1 MKANDLLSSF
11 ARLRFR
17 RCLALVG
24 GLFLAAAVPAQIT
37 PAQSPSP
44 DSQETI
50 NLSPF
55 TVTAQQDR
63 GYASANALGATRV
76 NIPIVNVPTSIVVLN
91 EELLRDLGATDNL
104 DAFRYVS
111 GANENSLIYNG
122 QLTIRGFQ
130 QGDGISFRDGLA
142 DNISVGGGPMNDFAN
157 IERVEVIKG
166 PNGVLYGSHAPGG
179 VANSITKKPL
189 FTPRHEIKFVTGSW
203 NLYRGEVDTTGPL
216 GTSRKLAYRLVLMK
230 QSGEVSNRGPMD
242 KEMIA
247 PSLTWLAGEKTRVVA
262 QYMYYHPEIATSRNA
277 WFADV
282 SGRVSTFLPRRGFFD
297 EDDEVR
303 EHWIQSSDVSIEH
316 VFNRDWQMR
325 LVARHTTAD
334 EDKFNYNK
342 TNYRY
347 LRSDGTPFRT
357 TSGAA
362 ATYRN
367 TPAAQVLADPNFGD
381 IVVDRVRRRDL
392 FHVERSGLF
401 ADVVGNIE
409 MGPTKHKLI
418 TSVQSTRSETKDD
431 QQWLW
436 NYPSTSVIRPV
447 YVSDPL
453 SVSTNFRLTRN
464 QSAKSDGFSYGFQD
478 NISWS
483 DRLYLVVGARHD
495 TVDNSNFNRV
505 SGSSSTETEK
515 EWSYRASALYR
526 FQSWGSVFANWS
538 QTFLPLSGA
547 NELGVPFKNQV
558 GEIKE
563 AGFKVESPSGRLAGT
578 FSVFDLKLDNFVR
591 QILVDVS
598 IGLVARIQSG
608 YNRSQGWEADFTWQP
623 IDELTLLAG
632 VGDLTSEDEKGIA
645 ARGISQGLNWK
656 ALAKYSFRKGRLKG
670 AFVGAG
676 YVYNNRAAGD
686 ASATFFHPS
695 YGLVDAFAGYA
706 GEHWSIQ
713 VNGTNLADKFYASS
727 VNDQF
732 VSAGRPREYR
742 ITLGYRF

>member
-1 MKANDLLSSF
+1 MNANVLP
-11 ARLRFR
+11 LRFVR
-17 RCLALVG
+17 PLLCAVLL
-24 GLFLAAAVPAQIT
+24 LTLLPAASAQTAAQASTAPAE
-37 PAQSPSP
+37 P
-44 DSQETI
+44 EEVLR
-50 NLSPF
+50 LSPF

-111 GANENSLIYNG
+111 GANENSLVYNG
-122 QLTIRGFQ
+122 QLTIRGYQ

-142 DNISVGGGPMNDFAN
+142 DNISLGGGPMNDFAN

-189 FTPRHEIKFVTGSW
+189 FTPRHEIRFITGSW
-203 NLYRGEVDTTGPL
+203 NLYRGEIDTAGPL
-216 GTSRKLAYRLVLMK
+216 GGNRKLAYRMVLMK
-230 QSGEVSNRGPMD
+230 QTGEVSNRGPMD

-247 PSLTWLAGEKTRVVA
+247 PSLTWLPGDKTRVIA

-282 SGRVSTFLPRRGFFD
+282 SGKVSTFLPRRGYFD
-297 EDDEVR
+297 ENDEVR
-303 EHWIQSSDVSIEH
+303 EHWIQTTDVSIEH
-316 VFNRDWQMR
+316 VFNQDWQMR
-325 LVARHTTAD
+325 VVARHTKAD

-357 TSGAA
+357 ATNAA

-367 TPAAQVLADPNFGD
+367 TPFAQVLSDPNFGD

-392 FHVERSGLF
+392 FHVVRTGLF
-401 ADVVGNIE
+401 ADVVGNLE
-409 MGPTKHKLI
+409 LGPTKHKLI
-418 TSVQSTRSETKDD
+418 ASAQSTRNETKDD
-431 QQWLW
+431 LQWLW

-447 YVSDPL
+447 YASDPL
-453 SVSTNFRLTRN
+453 SVATNFRLNRSI
-464 QSAKSDGFSYGFQD
+464 SAESKGVSYGVQD
-478 NISWS
+478 NLSWN

-495 TVDNSNFNRV
+495 TVENSSRNRV
-505 SGSSSTETEK
+505 SNVLSTETEK
-515 EWSYRASALYR
+515 EWSYRLSALYR
-526 FQSWGSVFANWS
+526 FPAWGSVFANWS
-538 QTFLPLSGA
+538 QTFQPISGV
-547 NELGVPFKNQV
+547 NEVGVPFKNQI

-563 AGFKVESPSGRLAGT
+563 VGFKVESADGRLAGT
-578 FSVFDLKLDNFVR
+578 FSAFDLKLDNFIR

-598 IGLVARIQSG
+598 IGLVARVQSG
-608 YNRSQGWEADFTWQP
+608 YNRAKGWEFDFTWQP
-623 IDELTLLAG
+623 VDELTLLAG

-656 ALAKYSFRKGRLKG
+656 TLAKYSFRKGRLKG
-670 AFVGAG
+670 AFIGTG
-676 YVYNNRAAGD
+676 YIYNNRAAGD
-686 ASATFFHPS
+686 AAGTFFHPA
-695 YGLVDAFAGYA
+695 YGLFDAFAGYA
-706 GEHWSIQ
+706 RDRWSIQ
-713 VNGTNLADKFYASS
+713 INGTNLADKFYSSS